1 MSRLTKY
8 EPREYS
14 MFPYQLKDDELSTKL
29 DSIHK
34 LGKLEDLEDE
44 LGCPLEVVVKALN
57 GFYTEFGYISNEDDF
72 IYLRKDSEGW
82 YLKVVIHP
90 SKPKPKNFA
99 WFEMRRLKDYQK
111 TWWLKGD
118 KSERELNKIFLMKSH

>member
-1 MSRLTKY
+1 MRKLVLIMSRLTKKEKNRLSCHHFKECDY
-8 EPREYS
+8 LRNGTPRIET
-14 MFPYQLKDDELSTKL
+14 LT
-29 DSIHK
+29 K
-34 LGKLEDLEDE
+34 LGKLEDLQDE
-44 LGCPLEVVVKALN
+44 LGCPLEVVFKALN

-99 WFEMRRLKDYQK
+99 WFEMRRLKDYGK

-118 KSERELNKIFLMKSH
+118 KSE

>member
-8 EPREYS
+8 EPRKYS

-34 LGKLEDLEDE
+34 LGQLEDLEEE
-44 LGCPLEVVVKALN
+44 LGCPLDVVFKALKEGIIVCDDDN
-57 GFYTEFGYISNEDDF
+57 IDVSYKPIEISLGVQL
-72 IYLRKDSEGW
+72 YLGK
-82 YLKVVIHP
+82 LTFVL
-90 SKPKPKNFA
+90 KNFDQVDA
-99 WFEMRRLKDYQK
+99 VICDSFGLNYFPDFWLLKDYQK

-118 KSERELNKIFLMKSH
+118 KQ